1 MVPENVVVPT
11 YRVISR
17 HSSDCPDKSKGQNH
31 IKCDCKKHIAV
42 YDPRI
47 ANPIERQSTIPAR
60 TRDWQLAERLAV
72 AYRDQHDPDKVRAE
86 AAEAA
91 LKAREA
97 KAEARNVKIEK
108 AVAMF
113 MAAKLKE
120 GISPKRIERYLPL
133 LGDVDPQTLTF
144 RTNRRG
150 SRGRLAAWLD
160 TLNPRPVYISDL
172 TPVLVEEFRNTFNF
186 KSDLTDFGTFGDLK
200 RFFQYCVDRGWST
213 LIISRR
219 QMAGINAPRV
229 KAGSRTTA
237 FSEPQYD
244 AILSAIKSRF
254 PDLNAEGKPKNLEDQ
269 KQYEDAHR
277 LLAFVELMRWGGL
290 ALGDAV
296 FFNLN
301 TMADDG
307 HVKYRRRKMRGK
319 TTRFAQ
325 PKLLPHVVALLKT
338 TVPIDGD
345 LNRPFYDKN
354 IAEDTNTGYRSE
366 DVKEIFKAA
375 GIESVTTDIR
385 KRDAHCHMLRDT
397 FAVGQLKT
405 QYKLGQVNYKA
416 IADAL
421 GDTVP
426 VFLKHYAPWI
436 EELEEAHK
444 RAQDQIVDAQAAE
457 LAKRQA
463 DQSKKVTNIAEG
475 RK

>member
-47 ANPIERQSTIPAR
+47 TNPIERQSTIPAR
-60 TRDWQLAERLAV
+60 TRDWQVAERIAV
-72 AYRDQHDPDKVRAE
+72 AYRDQHDPDKARAA
-86 AAEAA
+86 AAEAKV
-91 LKAREA
+91 KAMEQ
-97 KAEARNVKIEK
+97 KAESQNVTIEK
-108 AVAMF
+108 AVSMF
-113 MAAKLKE
+113 IAAKRKE

-133 LGDVDPQTLTF
+133 LGDVDPQTLAF
-144 RTNRRG
+144 KTNRRG

-172 TPVLVEEFRNTFNF
+172 TPVLVEEFRNTFDF
-186 KSDLTDFGTFGDLK
+186 DSDLTDFGTFGDLK
-200 RFFQYCVDRGWST
+200 RFLQYCVDRGWSS

-229 KAGSRTTA
+229 KAGTRTTA
-237 FSEPQYD
+237 FSGPQYD
-244 AILSAIKSRF
+244 DIIAAIESRY
-254 PDLNAEGKPKNLEDQ
+254 PTELDPEKQTLEEK
-269 KQYEDAHR
+269 KQHADAHR
-277 LLAFVELMRWGGL
+277 LRAFVELMRWGGL

-301 TMADDG
+301 TMSDNG
-307 HVKYRRRKMRGK
+307 HLKYRRRKMRGK
-319 TTRFAQ
+319 TMRFAQ
-325 PKLLPHVVALLKT
+325 PKLLPHVVDLLKT

-345 LNRPFYDKN
+345 LNQPFYDKT
-354 IAEDTNTGYRSE
+354 IAEDTNTNYWSAE
-366 DVKEIFKAA
+366 LDDVFAKAK
-375 GIESVTTDIR
+375 IESVTTDIR
-385 KRDAHCHMLRDT
+385 KRKPHSHMFRDT
-397 FAVGQLKT
+397 FSVGQIRA
-405 QYKLGQVNYKA
+405 QYESGLGFNPKV

-426 VFLKHYAPWI
+426 VFLKHYAPYI
-436 EELEEAHK
+436 EEFERAHMA
-444 RAQDQIVDAQAAE
+444 AQDRIVEAQIAE
-457 LAKRQA
+457 RAKKQA
-463 DQSKKVTNIAEG
+463 DQSKKVTNIADG